1 MNSCPHHIALPV
13 QLRAQ
18 RIQSLMKKA
27 GDGVF
32 EMIGWLSKWL
42 LPALIA
48 FIPVYGLAKRVPVY
62 ESFVDGAKESV
73 PTITSI
79 FPHLLGMMVGIHVF
93 RESGAMDVIIH
104 AFVPLLS
111 WVNFPEE
118 VVPLAFMRPIS
129 GAGSLAMASDIIQTY
144 GADSFL
150 GRLASTMQ
158 GSTDTTLYVL
168 TVYFGAVGIRNSRYA
183 LKVGL
188 LADAVGLTAAWLI
201 ASIVFPS

>member
-1 MNSCPHHIALPV
+1 MVPLP
-13 QLRAQ
+13 QHT
-18 RIQSLMKKA
+18 IKKV
-27 GDGVF
+27 GGVVF
-32 EMIGWLSKWL
+32 ETIAWLSKWL

-48 FIPVYGLAKRVPVY
+48 FVPVYGLAKRVPVY
-62 ESFVDGAKESV
+62 ESFVEGAKESI

-93 RESGAMDVIIH
+93 RESGAMDMII
-104 AFVPLLS
+104 ALFVPLLS
-111 WVNFPEE
+111 LFNFPEE
-118 VVPLAFMRPIS
+118 AVPLALMRPIS
-129 GAGSLAMASDIIQTY
+129 GAGSLALTSDMIREF

-188 LADAVGLTAAWLI
+188 LADAVGLLAAWFI
-201 ASIVFPS
+201 VVIVFT